1 MQYVTL
7 FGNPGGLEYL
17 EGETLKILPMPTRLF
32 VNNRDADVAAC
43 RGHLEIIQSPLLG
56 LNHGG
61 IDADITGYN
70 GAEYAHI
77 SVIPIS
83 SSSGATVKVAQ

>member
-1 MQYVTL
+1 
-7 FGNPGGLEYL
+7 
-17 EGETLKILPMPTRLF
+17 MPTRLF

-56 LNHGG
+56 LNHYLKTGG